1 MVKHFYKSRDY
12 QKVDGESTVTFIS
25 QLEKKCNQLQING
38 VQLMKSV
45 VEYTYQD
52 KKRWR
57 KFVMK
62 TLNKTLIKGVSS
74 ITTNEEMSALIELVK
89 HQQRLIRTLNARQ
102 SRTMF
107 GIGDNVLVE
116 ARNRVPMKGI
126 IEKINRTKAIVLMN
140 GSRYNVPFS
149 IMKAA

>member
-1 MVKHFYKSRDY
+1 MDKHFYKSRDY
-12 QKVDGESTVTFIS
+12 QKADGESTVTFIS

-74 ITTNEEMSALIELVK
+74 ITTNEEMNALIELVK

-102 SRTMF
+102 SRNEF
-107 GIGDNVLVE
+107 RVGNSVLVE
-116 ARNRVPMKGI
+116 ARNRAPMKGT

>member
-1 MVKHFYKSRDY
+1 MDKHFCKSRDY
-12 QKVDGESTVTFIS
+12 QKADGESTVTFIS

-62 TLNKTLIKGVSS
+62 TLNKTLIKAVSS
-74 ITTNEEMSALIELVK
+74 ITTNEEMNALIDLVK
-89 HQQRLIRTLNARQ
+89 NQQRLIRTLNARQ
-102 SRTMF
+102 SRTYYRPF
-107 GIGDNVLVE
+107 RDGLGL
-116 ARNRVPMKGI
+116 RRQ
-126 IEKINRTKAIVLMN
+126 
-140 GSRYNVPFS
+140 GSP
-149 IMKAA
+149 